1 MKKKIVISSLII
13 LALFIPL
20 ILKEK
25 PSIIGYINLAII
37 YAISVAGLNLLLG
50 IAGQISLGHAAFMA
64 IGGYTSAILVVK
76 LHFPSLLGI
85 VCGTVVAGI
94 FGLIIG
100 FPSLRLKGFYLAI
113 ATMALGSTI
122 ADIIRRIPI
131 TGADQGLRN
140 IPAISIFNFVFE
152 KEFSKFYLFLG
163 IFLIVV
169 FLVSN
174 FLKSKSGMAFR
185 AMRDTE
191 LGAIVNGINIS
202 YYKILAFVISS
213 ALAGLAGALY
223 AHSISYL
230 HPNNFGLGLSVEL
243 LAITIIG
250 GLGTLWGPLLGS
262 VLWIVLPRLFGSK
275 LEAMS
280 SVLFGVVLILVVL
293 FLPRG
298 LSETIFR
305 INRLLNKPKEQKAQ

>member
-85 VCGTVVAGI
+85 ACGTVVAGI

-152 KEFSKFYLFLG
+152 KEFLKFYLFLG

-169 FLVSN
+169 LLVSN

-298 LSETIFR
+298 LSEVIFR
-305 INRLLNKPKEQKAQ
+305 IDRLFNKPKEQKAQ